1 MATPIALP
9 QTWVNYGPGDQMLS
23 IWHPKCMTFT
33 CHVSAPDP
41 APLSNFRTC
50 LCQRVKKFAPTALPI
65 ASNSVKS
72 ESKSVQNN
80 FKLVWIAWIIRIHLL
95 LLQSRTCKQNYNRS
109 HILFFQTLAQ
119 RLIHSAKTGPQ
130 PVLQDKIFKS
140 SQDLHLPL
148 WVIYE

>member
-1 MATPIALP
+1 MSTPIALP

-33 CHVSAPDP
+33 CHLPAPDP
-41 APLSNFRTC
+41 APLSNFRTFC
-50 LCQRVKKFAPTALPI
+50 VKKFAPTALPI

-80 FKLVWIAWIIRIHLL
+80 FKWVWIARIIRIHLL

-119 RLIHSAKTGPQ
+119 RLIHSAKTGPHL
-130 PVLQDKIFKS
+130 VLQDKIFKS
-140 SQDLHLPL
+140 SHDLHLPL